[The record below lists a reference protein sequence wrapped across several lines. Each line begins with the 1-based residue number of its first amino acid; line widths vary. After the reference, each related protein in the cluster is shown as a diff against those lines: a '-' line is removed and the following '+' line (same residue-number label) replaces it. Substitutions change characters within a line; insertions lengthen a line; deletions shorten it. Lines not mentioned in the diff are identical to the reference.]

1 MKASDMLLV
10 KRGLLFE
17 RSAWTRIKERAKVE
31 GVTLSTLVRELLR
44 DGLEA
49 REAGRGAVPKTRAD
63 HLAELMEESL
73 KEVRILVILLGAVG
87 RCVIA
92 NQQLLVHWASR
103 DEGLGVNE
111 DDLFAELQA
120 AGAEGWA
127 QVLDDLQ
134 PERVQL
140 EDPDEKRRESDG

>member
-1 MKASDMLLV
+1 MKPSDSPLV

-17 RSAWTRIKERAKVE
+17 RSIWSRIKERAKVE
-31 GVTLSTLVRELLR
+31 DVSLSALVRELLR

-63 HLAELMEESL
+63 HLAEQVEESL
-73 KEVRILVILLGAVG
+73 KELRTLVILLGAVG
-87 RCVIA
+87 RGVLA
-92 NQQLLVHWASR
+92 NQQLLVHWATC
-103 DEGLGVNE
+103 DESFGVNE

-127 QVLDDLQ
+127 QVLDELRAAIDLQ
-134 PERVQL
+134 LEGPSER
-140 EDPDEKRRESDG
+140 